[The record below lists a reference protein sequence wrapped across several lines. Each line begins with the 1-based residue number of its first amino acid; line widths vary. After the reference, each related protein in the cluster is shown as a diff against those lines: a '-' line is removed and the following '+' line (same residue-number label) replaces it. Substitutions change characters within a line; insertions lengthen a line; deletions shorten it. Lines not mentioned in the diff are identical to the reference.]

1 MKTPRYAD
9 SVPDEPVTWDSPATV
24 TAFKWLVGLHKDGLS
39 PPSTMSDTVRDV
51 PNNFRAGKVAMAM
64 MGPWEMQATKE
75 AFAKQGWEY
84 GMFRAPQG
92 PAGRGEFMYVGAL
105 GLFSQSKNDKEV
117 IQYLKYYTS
126 PEGLGLYMK
135 TNGMIPAN
143 KQALADPYYAEDPL
157 YRVLIETINNADLH
171 SPKWMGLRG
180 ASAHFDSVWTPIYQ
194 KMLAG
199 DITPEAGV
207 KQMQELAGE
216 IPEMTLESREAV
228 LPGEAPV
235 RAALT
240 GAGPRRAPLDLFPY
254 FLLAPALLVLAV
266 IFLYPLLH
274 SLWLSFHSLNL
285 NRPWQGTRFVGID
298 NYTEQLSDPAFYHSL
313 WLTFYWTAGSLV
325 GQLDAGLCCSACA
338 QPDLCRQGDR
348 ARDHPHPLG
357 RANGPRRHRIRDDVQ
372 HPGHHQPAAARCWT
386 GGRLYSLALQH
397 DVGNANAHH
406 GPCLE
411 GLSLPR
417 RDDPRRVCSRSR
429 RSFTRPPRSMARP
442 TSSSCASSPCRA
454 SAPSP

>member
-1 MKTPRYAD
+1 M
-9 SVPDEPVTWDSPATV
+9 PAL
-24 TAFKWLVGLHKDGLS
+24 KWLVGLYKDGLS
-39 PPSTMSDTVRDV
+39 PPSTISDTVRDA
-51 PNNFRAGKVAMAM
+51 PNNFRAGKVAMVM

-75 AFAKQGWEY
+75 AFAKKGWEY

-157 YRVLIETINNADLH
+157 YRVLLDTIANADLH

-216 IPEMTLESREAV
+216 IPEMTLPMRGAA
-228 LPGEAPV
+228 LPGEAPARC
-235 RAALT
+235 RADPGSTAACAPRPLSLFFA
-240 GAGPRRAPLDLFPY
+240 GAGA
-254 FLLAPALLVLAV
+254 
-266 IFLYPLLH
+266 
-274 SLWLSFHSLNL
+274 
-285 NRPWQGTRFVGID
+285 
-298 NYTEQLSDPAFYHSL
+298 
-313 WLTFYWTAGSLV
+313 AG
-325 GQLDAGLCCSACA
+325 AG
-338 QPDLCRQGDR
+338 
-348 ARDHPHPLG
+348 
-357 RANGPRRHRIRDDVQ
+357 RH
-372 HPGHHQPAAARCWT
+372 
-386 GGRLYSLALQH
+386 
-397 DVGNANAHH
+397 
-406 GPCLE
+406 
-411 GLSLPR
+411 LSL
-417 RDDPRRVCSRSR
+417 
-429 RSFTRPPRSMARP
+429 
-442 TSSSCASSPCRA
+442 
-454 SAPSP
+454 SAVATACG

>member
-1 MKTPRYAD
+1 MTDRARAVLAAVSLASGLFAAGQGAHAQQAVTLTQWQTNLRPADLDGINKLITAFEAKNPGIKIKIEQTPWATHNQKLLAANSAGSGLPDVGQLGDVGQAANVGFVKKLDALVDPAWKASIVDVAWADVSFPREGEKDSHIWAIPKMLATEVWFYNKTMFRKAELDPDKPPQTLEDFQKAAKLLTQDTNGDGRVDQWGVSLTAAAEGGPWRQYISIAKSFGGRLVKTPRYAD
-9 SVPDEPVTWDSPATV
+9 STPDEPVTWDSPATV
-24 TAFKWLVGLHKDGLS
+24 TAFKWLVALHKDGLS
-39 PPSTMSDTVRDV
+39 PPSTLSDTVRDV

-143 KQALADPYYAEDPL
+143 KQALADPYYSEDPL

-207 KQMQELAGE
+207 KQMQ
-216 IPEMTLESREAV
+216 
-228 LPGEAPV
+228 
-235 RAALT
+235 
-240 GAGPRRAPLDLFPY
+240 D
-254 FLLAPALLVLAV
+254 
-266 IFLYPLLH
+266 
-274 SLWLSFHSLNL
+274 
-285 NRPWQGTRFVGID
+285 
-298 NYTEQLSDPAFYHSL
+298 
-313 WLTFYWTAGSLV
+313 SLV
-325 GQLDAGLCCSACA
+325 KFLK
-338 QPDLCRQGDR
+338 
-348 ARDHPHPLG
+348 
-357 RANGPRRHRIRDDVQ
+357 
-372 HPGHHQPAAARCWT
+372 
-386 GGRLYSLALQH
+386 
-397 DVGNANAHH
+397 
-406 GPCLE
+406 
-411 GLSLPR
+411 
-417 RDDPRRVCSRSR
+417 
-429 RSFTRPPRSMARP
+429 
-442 TSSSCASSPCRA
+442 
-454 SAPSP
+454 